1 MMNTPMSVGSSSSSN
16 MAQYKEE
23 DEKLANEL
31 HSKIAAHI
39 SDFNQY
45 LSTIWNFIFFEIRKY
60 NKKKILYKNFLERS
74 IYIPKFQFLIQL
86 IFEFRKSWRVL
97 RMLILKI
104 ILKISKKNFWS
115 KCQSRRKLI
124 SLRPHVY

>member
-45 LSTIWNFIFFEIRKY
+45 LSTIWNEKFSEIFIFSKFENIA
-60 NKKKILYKNFLERS
+60 KKILYKKTF
-74 IYIPKFQFLIQL
+74 
-86 IFEFRKSWRVL
+86 
-97 RMLILKI
+97 
-104 ILKISKKNFWS
+104 
-115 KCQSRRKLI
+115 
-124 SLRPHVY
+124 